1 MDVSGREERF
11 EALYARY
18 YGRVL
23 AYALRR
29 APAAMA
35 QDVVADTF
43 VVAWKRLDR
52 LPSEPL
58 PWLLAVARKVMAN
71 DRRRVRRQQE
81 TLVRLQ
87 TPGAGQQQPAVD
99 LGELEAVAAA
109 LGRLSEL
116 DQELLKLVTWDGLS
130 TKEAATV
137 TGISHV
143 ACRVRLHRARRR
155 LEADLAQPAAQPPF
169 RITEELN
176 P

>member
-1 MDVSGREERF
+1 MDVSGPEERF

-87 TPGAGQQQPAVD
+87 TPGAGQQAAVD

-155 LEADLAQPAAQPPF
+155 LEADLAQPTAQPPF

-176 P
+176 Q

>member
-1 MDVSGREERF
+1 MDVFGPEERF
-11 EALYARY
+11 EALYQRY

-29 APAAMA
+29 APAEAA

-43 VVAWKRLDR
+43 VLAWRRLDR
-52 LPSEPL
+52 LPAEPL

-81 TLVRLQ
+81 TLALLQ
-87 TPGAGQQQPAVD
+87 TPGAGQQAAAD
-99 LGELEAVAAA
+99 LGELAAVAAA
-109 LGRLSEL
+109 LRRLSEL

-137 TGISHV
+137 SGISHV

-155 LEADLAQPAAQPPF
+155 LEADLAEPTPQPPF

-176 P
+176 R

>member
-1 MDVSGREERF
+1 MDVFGPEERF

-23 AYALRR
+23 AYAMRR
-29 APAAMA
+29 ATAATA

-52 LPSEPL
+52 LPAEPL

-71 DRRRVRRQQE
+71 DRRRVSRQQD
-81 TLVRLQ
+81 TLALLQ
-87 TPGAGQQQPAVD
+87 IPGAGRQAAAD
-99 LGELEAVAAA
+99 LGELEALAAA

-155 LEADLAQPAAQPPF
+155 LEADLAQPNPQPPF

-176 P
+176 R